1 MARHTKKQKEMM
13 DKKLQKKQ
21 TLRNFLT
28 ILPKALLLVALVGA
42 ITHLSVMLIEN
53 HKAETRML
61 KQCDEIQGVSK
72 DICQK
77 AFFCARNKVGI
88 RTLDKF
94 DKDELDGEV
103 SFKVAKKIA
112 NCTVQV
118 MMEEMED

>member
-28 ILPKALLLVALVGA
+28 IFPKVMLILFGICVVV
-42 ITHLSVMLIEN
+42 HLSVLLISGL
-53 HKAETRML
+53 KAESRML
-61 KQCDEIQGVSK
+61 KQCDEIEGVSK

-112 NCTVQV
+112 NCTVQA

>member
-61 KQCDEIQGVSK
+61 KQCDDIEGVSK

-103 SFKVAKKIA
+103 SYKVAKKIA
-112 NCTVQV
+112 SCTVQV
-118 MMEEMED
+118 MMEELED

>member
-61 KQCDEIQGVSK
+61 KQCDDIEGVSK
-72 DICQK
+72 DVCQK

-112 NCTVQV
+112 SCTVQV
-118 MMEEMED
+118 MMEELED